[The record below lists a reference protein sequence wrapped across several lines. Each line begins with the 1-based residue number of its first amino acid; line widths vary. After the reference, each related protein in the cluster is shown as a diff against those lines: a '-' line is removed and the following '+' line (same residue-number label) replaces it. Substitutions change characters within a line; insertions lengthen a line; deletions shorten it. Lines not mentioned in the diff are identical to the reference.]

1 MAIHNDPRL
10 YSGGSVVFDQRPHVQ
25 LYANLMQRKAAKDEA
40 FDEYIRNQNKGI
52 NAAGMRN
59 ADRPIFDKKYSEL
72 QNFYIQN
79 RDAIKNRKAGADIKY
94 TQMNQDLLNLISE
107 SKTEEEKKKPL
118 TEILLDPNKRER
130 LSDTVFEEVSSHD
143 QPIYVQKED
152 GSIERNPNRK
162 SIDYGSVT
170 FNPKPF
176 EQDKYFKQF
185 EDVKRMDLPPVVTD
199 DPKTMTQT
207 VTTNSVFDKEAKD
220 LIATRAVTDLMQNP
234 SFKSVVKQLD
244 PKEYN
249 DFYKQ
254 NYGHDIQS
262 EADLAAAYTLKGLQQ
277 SVKTAKVNPDTYGR
291 QVAMEGIRDANARRR
306 LAIQDAYAKGRID
319 YRKAKTGKEQEG
331 VLQGLIERTF
341 EEGKN
346 NKGAIAVDGKFV
358 PARKIAVPAEV
369 TKKYTVKGG
378 KDGKEDKAPIKFM
391 MTEDMKYVVP
401 VYSGESTGKRKD
413 ELVRDSKIPIEQFR
427 NDLGKVYLTKKDA
440 AAEMDEIDFGEDD
453 SDEEVPVSIMPKSSG
468 KKSVT
473 KKNDPLGLF

>member
-1 MAIHNDPRL
+1 MAIHNDSRM
-10 YSGGSVVFDQRPHVQ
+10 YSAGNVVFDQQPHVQ

-59 ADRPIFDKKYSEL
+59 ADRPVFDKKYSEL

-130 LSDTVFEEVSSHD
+130 LSDTIFDDVSSHD

-152 GSIERNPNRK
+152 GTVERNPNRK
-162 SIDYGSVT
+162 SLDYGSVT

-249 DFYKQ
+249 EFYKQ
-254 NYGHDIQS
+254 NYGHDIQN

-277 SVKTAKVNPDTYGR
+277 KVSTAKVNPDTYGR
-291 QVAMEGIRDANARRR
+291 QVALEGIRNANANRR
-306 LAIQDAYAKGRID
+306 LALQNDYIKGRIAF
-319 YRKAKTGKEQEG
+319 RKAAGKQEQDG
-331 VLQGLIERTF
+331 VLEGYIERAF
-341 EEGKN
+341 DEGKDT
-346 NKGAIAVDGKFV
+346 KGVIGVKGQFV
-358 PARKIAVPAEV
+358 PARKIAVPVEIMD
-369 TKKYTVKGG
+369 KYTISKGKG
-378 KDGKEDKAPIKFM
+378 DEQRPTKFMITEDKKF
-391 MTEDMKYVVP
+391 VVP
-401 VYSGESTGKRKD
+401 VYPGGSTRNRQD
-413 ELVRDSKIPIEQFR
+413 HIPIETFR
-427 NDLGKVYLTKKDA
+427 NDLGKIWLTKKDA
-440 AAEMDEIDFGEDD
+440 AAEMDELVFDEDG
-453 SDEEVPVSIMPKSSG
+453 EEVPVSTAPAAAPK
-468 KKSVT
+468 KTATQT
-473 KKNDPLGLF
+473 KKADPLGLF